1 MAKRATFFDFAFIDT
16 QPVRPLHRWLSEQVR
31 AAVLDGRLQPGTR
44 LPSSRA
50 FAQQYGLARGTV
62 VDVFAQLV
70 AEGYIHSKVGAGTYV
85 LPALPDHLLK
95 AAPSRAVLP
104 APCPRARQATL
115 SQRGAALVHPPFPRS
130 RPQEAGLLF
139 DPYQPALEAFPARL
153 WAQIASRRLRR
164 IPPGLLGHGNP
175 CGYLPLRHNLAAY
188 LGATRGVH
196 ASAEQIVV
204 VGSVQQALELTA
216 RLLCDAD
223 EAVWLEDPGYPG
235 ARAILHAAGVRVL
248 PVPVDAEGLQVAT
261 GQRLCSEARLAYV
274 TPAHQAPLGVCL
286 SLARRIALLDWAQRV
301 GAWIFED
308 DYDGDFRYKGRP
320 VAALQALDQQERVI
334 YAGSFS
340 KTLFPALRIAYMVLP
355 AGLVDAFAAA
365 RSVTARYA
373 PLLDQMILADFIA
386 EGHYARHLRRMLH
399 LYAERRAALLQA
411 VAEASSPICVAG
423 DEAGLNTVAWLAPGR
438 TEREAVAAATSCGVF
453 VQPLGPYTLQRP
465 LPPGLVLGF
474 AAGTPAAIRHAVQRF
489 SEALAREG
497 ASTKRAQC

>member
-1 MAKRATFFDFAFIDT
+1 MAMAKRATFFDFAFIDT

-85 LPALPDHLLK
+85 LPALPDTLLK
-95 AAPSRAVLP
+95 AAPSRAFLP
-104 APCPRARQATL
+104 ATCPRARQATL

-153 WAQIASRRLRR
+153 WAQIASRRLRC
-164 IPPGLLGHGNP
+164 IPSGLLGAGNP
-175 CGYLPLRHNLAAY
+175 YGYLPLRQNLASY

-223 EAVWLEDPGYPG
+223 EAVWLEDPGYLG
-235 ARAILHAAGVRVL
+235 ARAILHAAGVRVI

-261 GQRLCSEARLAYV
+261 GQRMGSEARLAYV

-286 SLARRIALLDWAQRV
+286 SLARRLALLDWAQRV

-308 DYDGDFRYKGRP
+308 DYDGDFRYTGRP

-340 KTLFPALRIAYMVLP
+340 KMLFPALRIAYMVLP
-355 AGLVDAFAAA
+355 ADVVDAFAAA

-373 PLLDQMILADFIA
+373 PLWDQMILADFIA
-386 EGHYARHLRRMLH
+386 EGHYARHLRRRSYWIPGS
-399 LYAERRAALLQA
+399 YAPRGPR
-411 VAEASSPICVAG
+411 S
-423 DEAGLNTVAWLAPGR
+423 
-438 TEREAVAAATSCGVF
+438 ATHF
-453 VQPLGPYTLQRP
+453 
-465 LPPGLVLGF
+465 
-474 AAGTPAAIRHAVQRF
+474 
-489 SEALAREG
+489 
-497 ASTKRAQC
+497 